1 MGSPQRITATT
12 VMILIVAVLKEN
24 ELKYSVFLK
33 RLTYEKWDGVENL
46 RLKVKNRK
54 CISSGIPVGLFKR
67 NPARNEF
74 GSIAKDV

>member
-1 MGSPQRITATT
+1 MGSPQRTTATT

-46 RLKVKNRK
+46 RLKVKNLK
-54 CISSGIPVGLFKR
+54 CISSGIPVGHF
-67 NPARNEF
+67 
-74 GSIAKDV
+74 